1 MNILNKL
8 NYIENFGTG
17 IPRILEAY
25 ANSEQKPVFEPS
37 ENFFILKLPNLNYA
51 DPVNDPVNDP
61 IYDELNDFELA
72 IMRIIKNNPGLNAPK
87 ILEILSHDYPDS
99 TIDMVKNALKR
110 KLAKYCKFG
119 GSFKSGGYIITER

>member
-1 MNILNKL
+1 MNKL

-17 IPRILEAY
+17 IPRILESY
-25 ANSEQKPVFEPS
+25 ANSKQKPVFEPS
-37 ENFFILKLPNLNYA
+37 ENFFILKLPNLNYV
-51 DPVNDPVNDP
+51 DPANDPANDP

-110 KLAKYCKFG
+110 KLAKYCKFE
-119 GSFKSGGYIITER
+119 GSFKSGGYIIIER